1 MRRTAAVV
9 MGGGFYGGYDI
20 VRALGKAGIPSTVC
34 SALPEVASR
43 SRYACGTLR
52 LPTFKEENFAEIF
65 ARIVEARPRSCVRP
79 VLYYAGAS
87 EAMFLSQYG
96 DQLTQYYRFLLPRP
110 PVLEAATNKFSFMK
124 LARAACLPVPRTWA
138 FSNAADLA
146 AALDTIDFPCIV
158 KPARNQDWYWQQQI
172 ESRFGSYKR
181 ALRRFESRRELL
193 DFCAVLP
200 TGPAGFIVQSWVE
213 GQEAVTCFHGYFDEN
228 SRCLGNFLSR
238 DIRTSPPQVGEM
250 TLSETF
256 HDERLTRQSVEYLQ
270 RIGFRGIAKIDY
282 KKDAASG
289 QYKILEIESHYHV
302 WHLLGTYAGVNLP
315 AIASRHLNGE
325 PVEPSDR
332 YRDKVRLLWLSRDV
346 WTYVSG
352 YRKMG
357 WTLTRYLASLT
368 GVTHYRLF
376 DALDPLPLIE
386 SAIRFTGRKWTST
399 TARLGSTRTRRA
411 GSVL

>member
-1 MRRTAAVV
+1 
-9 MGGGFYGGYDI
+9 
-20 VRALGKAGIPSTVC
+20 
-34 SALPEVASR
+34 
-43 SRYACGTLR
+43 
-52 LPTFKEENFAEIF
+52 
-65 ARIVEARPRSCVRP
+65 
-79 VLYYAGAS
+79 
-87 EAMFLSQYG
+87 
-96 DQLTQYYRFLLPRP
+96 
-110 PVLEAATNKFSFMK
+110 
-124 LARAACLPVPRTWA
+124 
-138 FSNAADLA
+138 
-146 AALDTIDFPCIV
+146 
-158 KPARNQDWYWQQQI
+158 
-172 ESRFGSYKR
+172 
-181 ALRRFESRRELL
+181 
-193 DFCAVLP
+193 
-200 TGPAGFIVQSWVE
+200 VE

-325 PVEPSDR
+325 PVEPPDG